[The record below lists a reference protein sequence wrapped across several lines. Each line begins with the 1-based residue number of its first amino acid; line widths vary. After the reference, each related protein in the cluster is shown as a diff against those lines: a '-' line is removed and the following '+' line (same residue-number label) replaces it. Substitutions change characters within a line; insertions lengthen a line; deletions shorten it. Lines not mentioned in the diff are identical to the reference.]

1 MKRRIFSALLAL
13 VMVVAM
19 VPAMATPASAA
30 SYPLTTVSNL
40 KDQFTGIQLFDGVI
54 YKVSGDI
61 KIDASKTSPP
71 TIGIEIPEGATVVI
85 YLDPGST
92 LTVKGGPSKAGI
104 ELHPNATLIFTG
116 SGTVNVTGGDA
127 TSGEN
132 GGRGADGKSGEQGY
146 GGSGGQGGD
155 GAGAGIGRSGSPG
168 AAGGQRSNNSG
179 GGGNSGFVG
188 SSADYTSENANMG
201 DLYVLGAITLNVKG
215 GSAADGGSGGYGGSN
230 NNSQTGG
237 GGGGGGGGGSVAY
250 DIGGGGFGGGGGG
263 GGSSGKHSGSSDTGK
278 RGSNGTRGWDSVPYS
293 LNGGFGGDGG
303 RGGDASYAGAGG
315 GWGPRIASGG
325 TYQSAVQSY
334 IDAANT
340 GSVYCYSGSSASIN
354 FQGISASGKSKRNV
368 TMITRDQFSNYP
380 VLKAICYTMA
390 LDPKRPNTRSDV
402 INLITNETFNKVAQ
416 YVMYFGVDSIPNY
429 NRPLST
435 TDEKWKLSFEGYTLD
450 GLYEGTKR
458 QFYGP
463 RAGNDA
469 YTYDRDNGTL
479 SSWSDYGM
487 WTAPRNVTLTA
498 KWTPDS
504 VQVRYNPNGGV
515 GNRIL
520 KMWTYDQTPPSL
532 SEDELP
538 TRTGYTLLGYW
549 TRKDSGGT
557 QLTDKKGVP
566 LGTSTLT
573 AITDTYARW
582 EPITYRIELYDD
594 NNNLIGQM
602 DNVKYDSLTLPGA
615 NGKVGSSTVFS
626 TTLSKSGHVFV
637 GWSTVPGLSAAMYE
651 ANKLYTVGLK
661 DTQNAIA
668 RLYPAWRAM
677 DNYTVTYDANGGTG
691 APAAATVREDNSGYT
706 VSSAKPTRDGY
717 TFQGWATTPT
727 ATAVE
732 YKSGASYGK
741 VTADVTLYA
750 VWKPNPSVTYDA
762 NGGYFTTS
770 LPVDY
775 PSPAGTYTLTNTVP
789 VREGYDFKGW
799 KCSKDEKT
807 YNSGEAYA
815 LRGSYDALTFTAQWE
830 KKIFHVTVNADAGIT
845 VTDGLAG
852 GYEYGADRPF
862 TATGDGTVRVYANG
876 VLLSPQDDGQ
886 YHITVTQDIEIKITL
901 TKRVEYYI
909 VSYDANGGVNAPFD
923 RGEYAAGDPVTVG
936 AAPTREG
943 YTFTGWSDG
952 AKNYLPDETFPMG
965 SGDVTLTA
973 QWKANRYSIVYDANG
988 GAGDM
993 AATELNYDDAGTI
1006 AACTYQ
1012 KTGCR
1017 FTGWA
1022 LSPDGLPV
1030 YLGGETV
1037 RNLTAEADGEI
1048 NLYARW
1054 TAKEYTVTLD
1064 AMGGTPAKSYVK
1076 ATYGAEMPAIALP
1089 TRTGYIFGGY
1099 YDDPAEGTCYY
1110 DDTGASPVSRWDKA
1124 ADATLY
1130 ARWSPIRYK
1139 VEYELCGGTGSALSR
1154 YFGYDERWSLPK
1166 ASDFTSRDGY
1176 RFAGWALS
1184 ENGSVVYQDGA
1195 EVEKLTSEDGATVK
1209 LYAVWEPLPTYTLH
1223 YDANGGTAAPADA
1236 SALEGDDCT
1245 VSDQKPVYNG
1255 YRFLGWS
1262 TDPAATQPDDAYA
1275 AGTPLTMTGDL
1286 TLYAVWYRL
1295 KTYTITY
1302 DPGVDDGSVSNLP
1315 ASGTKTEDEPYLIS
1329 SMTPVREGYDFRG
1342 WSTMK
1347 GGEANYPADGVYE
1360 DNKPLTLYA
1369 VWEAR
1374 TYGLTLR
1381 DNGVGTITVR
1391 RGSETLPDRSVI
1403 SYGDVL
1409 DITAEPLNGYSTAA
1423 FWCLVNGSIVTTG
1436 DANQITTRLTVT
1448 GDVAVTLLDRRS
1460 TELRYTVKYDPNG
1473 GTGTIED
1480 QTVKSTETT
1489 QLSDGAFFSKEHAR
1503 IVGWNT
1509 AADGSGTGYALG
1521 AVLTAPIAADG
1532 QTVTLYAVWQ
1542 TDETYTVSYDP
1553 NGGIG
1558 APTDETAHFENDTV
1572 TVSTDTPTR
1581 KGYDFKGWS
1590 DGSSIYQPGETFAM
1604 PAGNVRLTAQWE
1616 REKYTVT
1623 VDDGGVATVTIK
1635 DERSEYP
1642 GDTVIHF
1649 TVEAIEPNVLSRLTV
1664 AVNGSVMHLT
1674 EENGVPTGSFV
1685 LTQNSTITVRSGATT
1700 YTVSYDAN
1708 GGTPA
1713 QAETATCITG
1723 ESVTLHS
1730 GAGYAR
1736 DGYHITGWNTAPDGS
1751 GTAYALGALVAG
1763 FDADTTLYAVWA
1775 DDRGYG
1781 YTIVYNANGGDG
1793 NDFVQDMYENVLS
1806 TPLYDGTGFT
1816 KVHARIAGW
1825 NTAADGSGTGY
1836 ALGAVLTAPIAA
1848 DGQTVTLYAVWQ
1860 TDETYTVSYDPNG
1873 GIGAPTDETAYFEN
1887 DTVTVIFTDTPTRGG
1902 WTFLGWDTDRSA
1914 RTPTYTTEGDS
1925 FTMGSANVTLYAIW
1939 QQNASTYTVRYDANG
1954 GTGIPTDG
1962 NAYLSGDTVTVKFTP
1977 QPTRPDW
1984 TFLGWARSSTA
1995 ATPEFTTARGT
2006 FQMGSGDVTLYAV
2019 WQKIQSFTV
2028 TYDANAGGELVTALP
2043 GAGSKTAGVDYTVS
2057 PTVPARSGYTFLGW
2071 SRTADGAVEFA
2082 PGAAYTADA
2091 DLTLYAVWER
2101 IAYTVSFDDGGVAD
2115 VALTTNPNQNRFPGG
2130 TTVEFTV
2137 TALDPNV
2144 LGSLTVAVNGA
2155 VMQMTEANGVLTG
2168 SFVLERDSVIS
2179 VRSGATTY
2187 AVAYDANGGDAP
2199 AQAETVTYVTGTT
2212 LVLHDGTGF
2221 TMAGYHITGWNTAS
2235 DGSGDAYALAQ
2246 VLTSDLSAVPTLYAV
2261 WEADPDARGYSYTV
2275 SYDPNGGTGTVQQQ
2289 TLYQNELTTPL
2300 FASADV
2306 ADFAKDG
2313 YTLIGWTTVPGG
2325 AVVSYAL
2332 GSTLPAPLAS
2342 AGQTV
2347 TLYAVW
2353 QRDEITVTL
2362 SDPQKVCTV
2371 PSISVRLGS
2380 PYGALPALTKDGWTF
2395 NGWYNERGEKIEST
2409 TLVTNG
2415 APHTLYARW
2424 TSNSGG
2430 GVVVPK
2436 DPEKVNGYDVSYKI
2450 CPRDKTCPAYRFR
2463 DLDLKLWY
2471 HDGIHFCVENELM
2484 QGLPEDLFDPN
2495 GETTRAQIV
2504 MILWRLEG
2512 QPYVERSA
2520 FADVSDGDWF
2530 APALNWAAANE
2541 IVLGYADSRFGP
2553 NDTITREQFAAILY
2567 RYARYRVLNTSEAEN
2582 TDLLSYED
2590 VQDVS
2595 PWAVPAMQ
2603 WACGSGIINGVSE
2616 CALWPKETA
2625 TRAQTAAMIMR
2636 FLVGSGK

>member
-19 VPAMATPASAA
+19 LPAMATPASAA
-30 SYPLTTVSNL
+30 STPTIVTAKLTTDMELQDNTIYVVSESYTIGGEIDKNGL
-40 KDQFTGIQLFDGVI
+40 RVKEGAQTVI
-54 YKVSGDI
+54 YIAKDV
-61 KIDASKTSPP
+61 
-71 TIGIEIPEGATVVI
+71 
-85 YLDPGST
+85 T
-92 LTVKGGPSKAGI
+92 LTVKGGGSVHNGKGGKAGI
-104 ELHPNATLIFTG
+104 LLPSTSTLTITG
-116 SGTVNVTGGDA
+116 QGKLVVTGGDGA
-127 TSGEN
+127 SAARGDEGTSGEARFDLGSDGNDDSNKGYNSIHTVLFTGGAGGN
-132 GGRGADGKSGEQGY
+132 GGHGAGGGGAAIGTDGGAGGAGGQNDPELEKSGEGA
-146 GGSGGQGGD
+146 GGSQYIRGNKHSKNLGDLIDSRDAKAGKNGDDGSVAAQDVGSLYIVGDVSVTATGGQGGAQG
-155 GAGAGIGRSGSPG
+155 GAGTSVNTIQDITFTAVSGSKMPQKSDREHHIG
-168 AAGGQRSNNSG
+168 CLVRMNLKDANWTTFCIGAGGAG
-179 GGGNSGFVG
+179 GGGGAG
-188 SSADYTSENANMG
+188 G
-201 DLYVLGAITLNVKG
+201 DGAAIGTG
-215 GSAADGGSGGYGGSN
+215 G
-230 NNSQTGG
+230 TGG
-237 GGGGGGGGGSVAY
+237 GGGGAGGGGGVSGTDKDKSSQEPPDAVNAY
-250 DIGGGGFGGGGGG
+250 GSGPLEVGRDGS
-263 GGSSGKHSGSSDTGK
+263 GGSSNGGSGTSPRSGTFGLFNKGYNTFGK
-278 RGSNGTRGWDSVPYS
+278 RVELGNGGTGGAGGGAGAEARANTDSYRVASTAKVNGSNGVTDPETLKPPVAYHTFTVHKNNGTGQVFSANVVFGTTETTALQVPTYVGHIFRGYFSNTSNVDKLYDAEGKPTSILKPYIPFNYDALLRCTQLTALWDPITYTVNFYNADGTELLKTVNATYDRDFTFYDHADKAIPDGKTFNGWSKWPYASNAIYDAGAKARNLSTTQGEVLDFYAVYQDIPDLTITYNANGGSGAPASDSVPY
-293 LNGGFGGDGG
+293 GGE
-303 RGGDASYAGAGG
+303 
-315 GWGPRIASGG
+315 
-325 TYQSAVQSY
+325 
-334 IDAANT
+334 
-340 GSVYCYSGSSASIN
+340 
-354 FQGISASGKSKRNV
+354 
-368 TMITRDQFSNYP
+368 
-380 VLKAICYTMA
+380 YT
-390 LDPKRPNTRSDV
+390 
-402 INLITNETFNKVAQ
+402 
-416 YVMYFGVDSIPNY
+416 IP
-429 NRPLST
+429 
-435 TDEKWKLSFEGYTLD
+435 
-450 GLYEGTKR
+450 
-458 QFYGP
+458 
-463 RAGNDA
+463 
-469 YTYDRDNGTL
+469 
-479 SSWSDYGM
+479 
-487 WTAPRNVTLTA
+487 
-498 KWTPDS
+498 
-504 VQVRYNPNGGV
+504 
-515 GNRIL
+515 
-520 KMWTYDQTPPSL
+520 
-532 SEDELP
+532 SE
-538 TRTGYTLLGYW
+538 
-549 TRKDSGGT
+549 
-557 QLTDKKGVP
+557 V
-566 LGTSTLT
+566 
-573 AITDTYARW
+573 
-582 EPITYRIELYDD
+582 
-594 NNNLIGQM
+594 
-602 DNVKYDSLTLPGA
+602 
-615 NGKVGSSTVFS
+615 
-626 TTLSKSGHVFV
+626 
-637 GWSTVPGLSAAMYE
+637 
-651 ANKLYTVGLK
+651 
-661 DTQNAIA
+661 
-668 RLYPAWRAM
+668 
-677 DNYTVTYDANGGTG
+677 
-691 APAAATVREDNSGYT
+691 
-706 VSSAKPTRDGY
+706 PTRDGY
-717 TFQGWATTPT
+717 TFQYWEDPGLLAIGRAYPGTTKYT
-727 ATAVE
+727 KLLV
-732 YKSGASYGK
+732 S
-741 VTADVTLYA
+741 LNFYA

-775 PSPAGTYTLTNTVP
+775 PSPAGTYTLTDTVP

-799 KCSKDEKT
+799 KCSRDENT
-807 YNSGEAYA
+807 YSSGAEYA
-815 LRGSYDALTFTAQWE
+815 LGGSYDALTFTAQWE
-830 KKIFHVTVNADAGIT
+830 KKTFQVTVNADAGVT
-845 VTDGLAG
+845 VPNDLARS
-852 GYEYGADRPF
+852 YEYDTDRAF

-886 YHITVTQDIEIKITL
+886 YHITVTQDIEIRITL

-936 AAPTREG
+936 AAPIREG

-952 AKNYLPDETFPMG
+952 AKPYQPDETFQMG

-973 QWKANRYSIVYDANG
+973 RWEANRYSVVYNAND

-1012 KTGCR
+1012 KTGHR

-1037 RNLTAEADGEI
+1037 RNLTAEADGVI
-1048 NLYARW
+1048 TLYARW
-1054 TAKEYTVTLD
+1054 TAEEYTVTLD
-1064 AMGGTPAKSYVK
+1064 AMGGTLAKSYVK

-1099 YDDPAEGTCYY
+1099 YDAMTEGACYY
-1110 DDTGASPVSRWDKA
+1110 DDTGASAFRWDKA
-1124 ADATLY
+1124 ANATLY
-1130 ARWSPIRYK
+1130 ARWTPIRYQ
-1139 VEYELCGGTGSALSR
+1139 VVYELCGGTGSALSR

-1184 ENGSVVYQDGA
+1184 RNGSVVYQDGA
-1195 EVEKLTSEDGATVK
+1195 EVEKLTSEDGATVT

-1262 TDPAATQPDDAYA
+1262 TDPAATQPDSDYA

-1302 DPGVDDGSVSNLP
+1302 DPGVNDGSVSNLP
-1315 ASGTKTEDEPYLIS
+1315 VPGTKTEDEPYLIS
-1329 SMTPVREGYDFRG
+1329 SMIPVREGYDFRG
-1342 WSTMK
+1342 WSTLK

-1360 DNKPLTLYA
+1360 ENEPLTLYA

-1489 QLSDGAFFSKEHAR
+1489 QLRDGTGFTKVHAR

-1542 TDETYTVSYDP
+1542 ADETYTVSYDP

-1558 APTDETAHFENDTV
+1558 APVDGTYFENDTV
-1572 TVSTDTPTR
+1572 TVSNAKPTR
-1581 KGYDFKGWS
+1581 KGYVFQGWS
-1590 DGSSIYQPGETFAM
+1590 DGNSIYQPGETFAM

-1649 TVEAIEPNVLSRLTV
+1649 TVEAIAPNVLSRLTV

-1674 EENGVPTGSFV
+1674 EANGVPTGSFV

-1708 GGTPA
+1708 GGDTPA

-1730 GAGYAR
+1730 GAGYTR
-1736 DGYHITGWNTAPDGS
+1736 DGYHISGWNTAPDGS

-1763 FDADTTLYAVWA
+1763 FDTDTTLYAVWT

-1781 YTIVYNANGGDG
+1781 YTIVYNANGGSGD
-1793 NDFVQDMYENVLS
+1793 DFVQDMYEKVL
-1806 TPLYDGTGFT
+1806 TTKLHDGSGFS
-1816 KVHARIAGW
+1816 KEHARIAGW

-1836 ALGAVLTAPIAA
+1836 ALGATLTAPIAA

-1873 GIGAPTDETAYFEN
+1873 GIGAPVDEKAYFEN
-1887 DTVTVIFTDTPTRGG
+1887 DTVTVLFTDTPTRGG

-1914 RTPTYTTEGDS
+1914 RTPAYTTEGDS
-1925 FTMGSANVTLYAIW
+1925 FTMRSANVTLYAIW

-1962 NAYLSGDTVTVKFTP
+1962 NAYLSGATVTVKFTP

-1995 ATPEFTTARGT
+1995 SKPEFTTARST
-2006 FQMGSGDVTLYAV
+2006 FTMGSGDVTLYAV

-2057 PTVPARSGYTFLGW
+2057 PTIPARSGYTFLGW

-2101 IAYTVSFDDGGVAD
+2101 IAYTVSFDADGVAD
-2115 VALTTNPNQNRFPGG
+2115 IALTTNPNQNRFPGG
-2130 TTVEFTV
+2130 STVEFTV

-2155 VMQMTEANGVLTG
+2155 VMQMTEANGVLSG

-2187 AVAYDANGGDAP
+2187 TVAYDANGGDAP
-2199 AQAETVTYVTGTT
+2199 AQAETRTYVTGTT
-2212 LVLHDGTGF
+2212 LVLHDGAGF
-2221 TMAGYHITGWNTAS
+2221 AKNGYHIIGWNTAS
-2235 DGSGDAYALAQ
+2235 DGTGDAYALAQ

-2300 FASADV
+2300 FGRADV

-2325 AVVSYAL
+2325 TVVSYAL

-2380 PYGALPALTKDGWTF
+2380 PYGALPVLTKDGWTF

-2430 GVVVPK
+2430 GTVVPK

-2520 FADVSDGDWF
+2520 FADVADGDWF

-2541 IVLGYADSRFGP
+2541 LVLGYADGRFGP

-2567 RYARYRVLNTSEAEN
+2567 RYARYRVLDTGKAEN